1 MKNVWLQIRNGR
13 HPGFE
18 EGWLFTFLKEKF
30 DAVTNHERNTLVWPL
45 IVQSLEFKPS
55 TPTSASAGAM
65 SL

>member
-1 MKNVWLQIRNGR
+1 MADIQGLKKVSYIIYLLSFDGLLMMLQ
-13 HPGFE
+13 PP
-18 EGWLFTFLKEKF
+18 
-30 DAVTNHERNTLVWPL
+30 LVWPL